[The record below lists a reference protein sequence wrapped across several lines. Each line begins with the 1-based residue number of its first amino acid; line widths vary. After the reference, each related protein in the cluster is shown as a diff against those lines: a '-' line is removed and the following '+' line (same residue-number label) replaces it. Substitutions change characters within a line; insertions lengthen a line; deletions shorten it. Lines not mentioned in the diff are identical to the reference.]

1 MMQQYYFSIVFIVL
15 NVLLYA
21 YLFGNVTSSKI
32 FMGFSMASGK
42 FFRIVRIFILLAVLV
57 GVAMGTLATKLR
69 STSWDESLWV
79 IIYPMNADGSETTE
93 RYINSLERETFESI
107 EEYMIHEAKS
117 YDLVQTR
124 PITVKMAP
132 IIDKLPPESPQS
144 PNILNIMLYSL
155 RLRYWAFIAD
165 NYDGPAKDI
174 RMFVLYYDPARHE
187 ELDESMGLQKG
198 MIGVARAFASWKM
211 EATNNIVIT
220 HELLHTVGATD
231 KYDRGT
237 GQPIFPQGYADPEK
251 DPLHPQE
258 EAEIMA
264 GRIPMS
270 ETTAHMPKS
279 LWYAIIGPETAREIN
294 WIE

>member
-1 MMQQYYFSIVFIVL
+1 
-15 NVLLYA
+15 
-21 YLFGNVTSSKI
+21 
-32 FMGFSMASGK
+32 MGLSMASGK
-42 FFRIVRIFILLAVLV
+42 FFRIVRIFILLAVLI

-79 IIYPMNADGSETTE
+79 IIFPINGDGSEETA
-93 RYINSLERETFESI
+93 RYINSLEGETFESV
-107 EEYMIHEAKS
+107 EEYMKEKAKS
-117 YDLVQTR
+117 YDLAQTR
-124 PITVKMAP
+124 PITVRMAP

-144 PNILNIMLYSL
+144 PNILTIMLYSL
-155 RLRYWAFIAD
+155 RLRYWAFMAD

-174 RMFVLYYDPARHE
+174 RMFVLYYDPAHHE
-187 ELDESMGLQKG
+187 ELDDSMGLQKG

-231 KYDRGT
+231 KYDRET
-237 GQPIFPQGYADPEK
+237 NQPIYPKGYAEPDK
-251 DPLHPQE
+251 DPLRPQE
-258 EAEIMA
+258 DAEIMA

-270 ETTAHMPKS
+270 ETEAKMPKS
-279 LWYAIIGPETAREIN
+279 LWYTIIGPETAREIN